1 MNKTFGQFKA
11 DFDLMYNNINN
22 AAAPGFTNDEIAQLA
37 QMSTEEVCKG
47 VYDGTLKGE
56 GFEVTEEVTSYING
70 LTQQKLFTED
80 GENKF
85 EVNPSTILDIPI
97 EDFNAR
103 KCQLDDNLWFIVF
116 ESVKYKDS
124 DTCFGGKQVGVKP
137 ITHDSAYRIMRNP
150 FVGRNSNYVSRL
162 LLENKVELLSW
173 QEEIAEYLVRFMTRP
188 TFKVALYDITINGT
202 TKQVPWKVVDNAID
216 YDNTPILQEL
226 NDSLYRIIVRQTVN
240 NAKNIWAS

>member
-1 MNKTFGQFKA
+1 MNKTFGDFKA

-22 AAAPGFTNDEIAQLA
+22 AAAPGFTDDEIAQIA
-37 QMSTEEVCKG
+37 QMSTEEVCLG
-47 VYDGTLKGE
+47 VYNGTLKGE

-97 EDFNAR
+97 DGFNAR
-103 KCQLDDNLWFIVF
+103 RCQLDDNLWFIVF

-124 DTCFGGKQVGVKP
+124 DTCFGGKQAGVKP
-137 ITHDSAYRIMRNP
+137 ITHDSAYRIMQNP
-150 FVGRNSNYVSRL
+150 FVGRNSKYALRL
-162 LLENKVELLSW
+162 LLENNIELLSW
-173 QEEIAEYLVRFMTRP
+173 QEVIGEYLVRYMTKP
-188 TFKVALYDITINGT
+188 TFKIQWGETH
-202 TKQVPWKVVDNAID
+202 
-216 YDNTPILQEL
+216 DNTPILQEL